1 MRGSPS
7 FVVIARA
14 RQPLVVML
22 LAALVGSGHTA
33 HGNGIGGPQG
43 IADPPTRFERFV
55 LHDCSPCVREVHAVS
70 VLVAPSLP
78 SLRLGGLARMTGQVT
93 RPGEIGVDVVRAY
106 QLGRPSR
113 QRLALRVTLS
123 VATSGAGDMYRLGAG
138 WVDDEDIPTLVDAM
152 VEISKALPAMLVAG
166 DESAEAE
173 FHAGSLRVG
182 VIRFRSE
189 TTAYV
194 QSGDV
199 PALVL
204 RPVWEV
210 PTTLYLAT
218 TQWPALAS
226 LVSQGAARAQKL
238 RGGP

>member
-1 MRGSPS
+1 M
-7 FVVIARA
+7 A
-14 RQPLVVML
+14 
-22 LAALVGSGHTA
+22 
-33 HGNGIGGPQG
+33 
-43 IADPPTRFERFV
+43 
-55 LHDCSPCVREVHAVS
+55 
-70 VLVAPSLP
+70 
-78 SLRLGGLARMTGQVT
+78 GQVT

-123 VATSGAGDMYRLGAG
+123 VATGGAGDMYRLGAG
-138 WVDDEDIPTLVDAM
+138 WVDDEDIPTLADAM
-152 VEISKALPAMLVAG
+152 VEISKALPATLGAG

-210 PTTLYLAT
+210 PTTVYLAT